1 MRSLISA
8 FALLAMMS
16 GPVVAQTAQ
25 GQVTDEKKPALT
37 NDPAVKASQDPQPT
51 AEGNRAPQNLARPT
65 ESVASAL
72 VQFYKAPP
80 ALDGTPMPRPNPLAG
95 NPESLQL
102 K

>member
-8 FALLAMMS
+8 LALLAFIS
-16 GPVVAQTAQ
+16 GPASAQTAQ

-51 AEGNRAPQNLARPT
+51 AEGNRPPQNLARPT
-65 ESVASAL
+65 ESVAAAL
-72 VQFYKAPP
+72 LQFYKAPP
-80 ALDGTPMPRPNPLAG
+80 SLDGTPMPRPNTLAG
-95 NPESLQL
+95 NPESLQV

>member
-1 MRSLISA
+1 MRSLVSA
-8 FALLAMMS
+8 LALLALFS
-16 GPVVAQTAQ
+16 GSALAQTAQ

-51 AEGNRAPQNLARPT
+51 DTGMRSPQNFERPT
-65 ESVASAL
+65 DSVAWAV

-80 ALDGTPMPRPNPLAG
+80 GLDGTPMPRPNPLAA
-95 NPESLQL
+95 NPELMQL